1 MNCKFYQLELLQ
13 QWMQTS
19 QNVKQQIFNNLVMVA
34 TDQPSFDVLCTDL
47 QYFSEIEKNI
57 VAKILKFNSSDPRD
71 FVLDLSIILE
81 KK

>member
-13 QWMQTS
+13 QWMLTS

-47 QYFSEIEKNI
+47 QYFAEIEKNI